1 MLGLRAMAG
10 RIITPENPSS
20 MTSVDAETILD
31 NPEAVVARWPTVNTV
46 KRGAVHEENV
56 LGFKPPFDISD
67 LFEDF
72 QCKTPVQF
80 CSNST
85 QDRAD
90 SLSHPTLVADNFPKI
105 ILADVQL
112 ENCDRFA
119 LNRADL
125 DLVRIVYKSLHNRF
139 D

>member
-1 MLGLRAMAG
+1 MPRC
-10 RIITPENPSS
+10 
-20 MTSVDAETILD
+20 ILD

-72 QCKTPVQF
+72 QCKTPVQL
-80 CSNST
+80 CAHCT

-90 SLSHPTLVADNFPKI
+90 SLSRPTLAADYFPKI
-105 ILADVQL
+105 TLADAQL

-119 LNRADL
+119 FNRSDL
-125 DLVRIVYKSLHNRF
+125 DLVGVVYERPGNLF